1 MLHIVDSERSYGIKE
16 IDLLSSFS
24 QYLHRLLLYSIATK
38 LCIAQSRQNTSHRLV
53 CSRRTEQMGEV
64 EGGPWGTGM
73 RKDLVAFFQAVFP
86 CPLGLQVGMVPI
98 F

>member
-1 MLHIVDSERSYGIKE
+1 
-16 IDLLSSFS
+16 
-24 QYLHRLLLYSIATK
+24 
-38 LCIAQSRQNTSHRLV
+38 
-53 CSRRTEQMGEV
+53 MGEV

-86 CPLGLQVGMVPI
+86 CPLGLQGGMMLR